1 MSHSYSDLLD
11 ELNLGNTN
19 LDNLNNSNVFNL
31 TSLSNWGNEG
41 SFKFQQTKSLFKPKH
56 FQKMAIIEAV
66 TPKYNSELN
75 YTLINHPHP
84 KQLASTLLNFD
95 RVFANKKAEE
105 KPQCH

>member
-1 MSHSYSDLLD
+1 
-11 ELNLGNTN
+11 
-19 LDNLNNSNVFNL
+19 
-31 TSLSNWGNEG
+31 
-41 SFKFQQTKSLFKPKH
+41 
-56 FQKMAIIEAV
+56 MAIIEAV

-105 KPQCH
+105 KPQCR